1 MFHLDMLHGLPIN
14 RLAAAMPPGAAR
26 PRATLHPSLPGFD
39 DAEILQ
45 HFVGP
50 QLLVRY
56 YIVK

>member
-1 MFHLDMLHGLPIN
+1 MLHPLPLN
-14 RLAAAMPPGAAR
+14 CLAAAMPPAAAR

-50 QLLVRY
+50 QLLYFR
-56 YIVK
+56 